1 MLHLEL
7 KSLKKKKGNIV
18 ENKYI
23 PHLKCGRH
31 VGVKDK
37 NPRKQKLQ

>member
-7 KSLKKKKGNIV
+7 KSLKKKVNIV
-18 ENKYI
+18 ANEFI
-23 PHLKCGRH
+23 SRLKRERPIGA
-31 VGVKDK
+31 KDK

>member
-7 KSLKKKKGNIV
+7 KSLTGKKKGNIV
-18 ENKYI
+18 VNEFI
-23 PHLKCGRH
+23 PSLKRGRP

-37 NPRKQKLQ
+37 NSRK